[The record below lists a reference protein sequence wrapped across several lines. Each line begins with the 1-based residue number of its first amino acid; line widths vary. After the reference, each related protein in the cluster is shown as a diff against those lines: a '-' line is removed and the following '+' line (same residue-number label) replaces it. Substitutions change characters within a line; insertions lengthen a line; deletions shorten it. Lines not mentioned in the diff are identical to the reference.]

1 MQPVAEGNVG
11 LAFGLVI
18 GAGLS
23 TTIGSTFVFCSNYAN
38 TKMLAA
44 ALGMSAGVMLYV
56 SFVEI
61 FATKSLEAFA
71 EVSENHG
78 SKLATLCFFGGICV
92 TYLLDFAVHSIG
104 DWQKRRT
111 TSGGKTDVICVCHT
125 DPVDMLSGER
135 AMWSD
140 AAAATHHTDITVETE
155 PSSPPKANGSDHEF
169 DTDPEKEHLK
179 RMPEGFEHHDKMQL
193 INMGLM
199 TGLAIGL
206 HNFPEGLATFIA
218 ALADAKLGVALA
230 VAIAV
235 HNIPEG
241 ICVAMPV
248 YYATG
253 SKWKGFWWS
262 FVSGISELVG
272 GLFGYLILYGNAMS
286 DVAYGSL
293 FGIVAGMMVYISL
306 KELLPTALKYDPHD
320 KYVTTCMFVGMAI
333 MALSLILFQI

>member
-1 MQPVAEGNVG
+1 MG

-18 GAGLS
+18 MAGLS
-23 TTIGSTFVFCSNYAN
+23 TTIGSTFVFCSDFAN
-38 TKMLAA
+38 TKVLAA

-61 FATKSLEAFA
+61 FATKAIESFN
-71 EVSENHG
+71 EVSPDHG
-78 SKLATLCFFGGICV
+78 AKWGTLCFFAGIIA
-92 TYLLDFAVHSIG
+92 TYFMDFIVHAIG
-104 DWQKRRT
+104 EWQKRHSE
-111 TSGGKTDVICVCHT
+111 SGSSNHEH
-125 DPVDMLSGER
+125 PADMLAGER
-135 AMWSD
+135 ALFTD
-140 AAAATHHTDITVETE
+140 AAAAANSEETSVDLE
-155 PSSPPKANGSDHEF
+155 QVSAPVAHEF
-169 DTDPEKEHLK
+169 DNPTKEHLK
-179 RMPEGFEHHDKMQL
+179 QLPHGFEHHDKEKL
-193 INMGLM
+193 KNMGLM
-199 TGLAIGL
+199 TGLAIAL
-206 HNFPEGLATFIA
+206 HNFPEGLATFMA
-218 ALADAKLGVALA
+218 ALADAKLGLALA
-230 VAIAV
+230 VAVAV

-253 SKWKGFWWS
+253 SKWHGFWWS

-306 KELLPTALKYDPHD
+306 KELLPTALKYDSHD
-320 KYVTTCMFVGMAI
+320 TVVTTCMFIGMAI